1 MSRRE
6 KTPFRM
12 EPFRVD
18 DELHRSIRVEN
29 REDAASTV
37 PLEEAL
43 LLDSAEQRR
52 KLILSVLT
60 DDPVQYYDLLEQA
73 RLNDDSE
80 VVHYAATA
88 MAQISKQADAALQ
101 RHAARFAA
109 DPKAPAVLAEYAA
122 ALEASLAL
130 GLAQGRAA
138 QLQRQQLERLLKM
151 QLADQP
157 KEEQYGLGCR
167 LAKVQLELAEYA
179 AAEQTLA
186 ELTARWPVRERRRP
200 EGRGRAGPLAG
211 RDGAR
216 AGLPERRRAAG
227 GGFLEERGTAMRRL
241 RSWFLRFRWQ
251 KLLVVWL
258 VFGLMAAALFAER
271 SGVQYTGTH
280 LRLNLLDTGLTKEE
294 AATGETPTCLL
305 LCDST
310 VDGGDEARAQFEQL
324 LLDMKVPTAVADLAE
339 EEVLPAFENY
349 QTVVVLVADLDTLGL
364 RLLDLMDWVEQG
376 GNVLFAMT
384 LEKSGAFDTVA
395 QKLGVL
401 SSSWS
406 NKVAESI
413 VPAAGFMLGGG
424 QRYELSDPFESALG
438 VRLRDDATVYA
449 VTGDKGVPLVWSTEL
464 GKGRIVVDN
473 IGVYDK
479 VMRGFYA
486 ASYSLLGDACAYPV
500 LNSAVFFLDDFP
512 SPVPEGD
519 GQYIRQ
525 QYGLSIAEFYAK
537 VWWPDLVRLAERYG
551 IRYTGAMIENY
562 GDDTEAPP
570 TRQRNIRQ
578 FQYYGGLL
586 LRQGGELG
594 FHGYNH
600 QPLVLPE
607 TDYGD
612 RYDYRQWPSADAIV
626 AAMDEL
632 TSFQKAV
639 LPYASGSVYVP
650 PSNILSASGRAILGS
665 RVPQVRTIASSYLE
679 DGTDLPYVQEFGVA
693 EDGVVEE
700 PRIVSGSM
708 VGDTYMRTAALS
720 ELNLHFVSTHFM
732 HPDDLLD
739 VDRGAAEG
747 WEVYKTGL
755 EDYLEWLTAAAP
767 ALRMQT
773 ASECAGAIQR
783 FSALTV
789 RLESE
794 ADAWTLRLGNF
805 ADEAWLLFRANGG
818 TPGSVS
824 GGELTHLTG
833 NLYLLRADAPIVT
846 MERKEK

>member
-1 MSRRE
+1 
-6 KTPFRM
+6 
-12 EPFRVD
+12 
-18 DELHRSIRVEN
+18 
-29 REDAASTV
+29 
-37 PLEEAL
+37 
-43 LLDSAEQRR
+43 
-52 KLILSVLT
+52 
-60 DDPVQYYDLLEQA
+60 
-73 RLNDDSE
+73 
-80 VVHYAATA
+80 
-88 MAQISKQADAALQ
+88 
-101 RHAARFAA
+101 
-109 DPKAPAVLAEYAA
+109 
-122 ALEASLAL
+122 
-130 GLAQGRAA
+130 
-138 QLQRQQLERLLKM
+138 
-151 QLADQP
+151 
-157 KEEQYGLGCR
+157 
-167 LAKVQLELAEYA
+167 
-179 AAEQTLA
+179 
-186 ELTARWPVRERRRP
+186 
-200 EGRGRAGPLAG
+200 
-211 RDGAR
+211 
-216 AGLPERRRAAG
+216 
-227 GGFLEERGTAMRRL
+227 MRRL

-280 LRLNLLDTGLTKEE
+280 LRLNLLDTALTKEE

-310 VDGGDEARAQFEQL
+310 VDGGDEARAQFEQM

-339 EEVLPAFENY
+339 EEALPAFENY
-349 QTVVVLVADLDTLGL
+349 QTVVVLAADLDTLGL

-384 LEKSGAFDTVA
+384 LEKSGAFDAVA

-449 VTGDKGVPLVWSTEL
+449 VTGDEGVPLVWSTEL

-551 IRYTGAMIENY
+551 IRYTGVMIENY

-679 DGTDLPYVQEFGVA
+679 DGTDRRGRGRRRGGAAHRFGQHGGGYLHAHRCAERVEPSLRQHPLHAPGRPVGRGPGRGGRLGSVQDRAGRLSGVA
-693 EDGVVEE
+693 H
-700 PRIVSGSM
+700 RR
-708 VGDTYMRTAALS
+708 RTC
-720 ELNLHFVSTHFM
+720 
-732 HPDDLLD
+732 P
-739 VDRGAAEG
+739 
-747 WEVYKTGL
+747 
-755 EDYLEWLTAAAP
+755 
-767 ALRMQT
+767 
-773 ASECAGAIQR
+773 
-783 FSALTV
+783 
-789 RLESE
+789 
-794 ADAWTLRLGNF
+794 ADADGDRVRWGHPAVFGPDRPLG
-805 ADEAWLLFRANGG
+805 EWGRCL
-818 TPGSVS
+818 
-824 GGELTHLTG
+824 
-833 NLYLLRADAPIVT
+833 DAPPWQLCG
-846 MERKEK
+846 

>member
-109 DPKAPAVLAEYAA
+109 DPKDPAVLAEYAA

-138 QLQRQQLERLLKM
+138 
-151 QLADQP
+151 
-157 KEEQYGLGCR
+157 
-167 LAKVQLELAEYA
+167 
-179 AAEQTLA
+179 
-186 ELTARWPVRERRRP
+186 
-200 EGRGRAGPLAG
+200 
-211 RDGAR
+211 
-216 AGLPERRRAAG
+216 G
-227 GGFLEERGTAMRRL
+227 GGFLEGRGTAMRRL

-280 LRLNLLDTGLTKEE
+280 LRLNLLDTALTKEE

-310 VDGGDEARAQFEQL
+310 VDGGDEARAQFQQL

-349 QTVVVLVADLDTLGL
+349 QTVVVLAADLDTLGL

-376 GNVLFAMT
+376 GNALFAMT

-449 VTGDKGVPLVWSTEL
+449 VTGDEGVPLVWSTEL

-551 IRYTGAMIENY
+551 IRYTGVMIENY

-693 EDGVVEE
+693 EDDVVEE

-755 EDYLEWLTAAAP
+755 EDYLEWLTAAVP

-789 RLESE
+789 RLESG